1 MQKVLAVTLLISSQ
15 ILWAQGPGIQR
26 QVRSSEND
34 ADRRLAEQS
43 FEQWATQPEAAR
55 QAAARRETEFKFRE
69 FCDKAQRFV
78 TLWKKLTEDMEHQ
91 NTFNVK
97 LAKQVSK
104 AFHDME
110 KSDGW
115 PAGRSK

>member
-1 MQKVLAVTLLISSQ
+1 MHQVLAVTFLISSQ
-15 ILWAQGPGIQR
+15 ILWAQGGTQR
-26 QVRSSEND
+26 QTPYTQND
-34 ADRRLAEQS
+34 ADRRLAQQT
-43 FEQWATQPEAAR
+43 FEQWASKPESER
-55 QAAARRETEFKFRE
+55 QAAARRETQEKLRE
-69 FCDKAQRFV
+69 FYEKAQNFV
-78 TLWKKLTEDMEHQ
+78 TLWRKFTLEMEGQ
-91 NTFNVK
+91 KTFNVK

>member
-1 MQKVLAVTLLISSQ
+1 MQKVLAATLLISSQ

-26 QVRSSEND
+26 QLDYSTND
-34 ADRRLAEQS
+34 AQRRLQQQS
-43 FEQWATQPEAAR
+43 FEQWATQPDAAR
-55 QAAARRETEFKFRE
+55 QAAARRETEQKFRE
-69 FCDKAQRFV
+69 FYAKAEHFV
-78 TLWKKLTEDMEHQ
+78 TLWKKLTEDMQ
-91 NTFNVK
+91 GQKTFNVK

-104 AFHDME
+104 AFHDLE